1 MRGEYRQGAI
11 ASNFLL
17 ELPPRARRILLVPV
31 TPVDDFGTT
40 SACAENTNCSVVAVL
55 LSRNYLRVRGEYCAF
70 TSVEPH
76 GKELPPR
83 ARRIRGHDAV
93 VGVQHGTTSACAE
106 NTFWLTSF
114 GGDGWNYLRVRGEY
128 ILSTIK
134 SSSFEE
140 LPPRARRIHNRIAT
154 RLYKIGT
161 TSACAENTLQQQ
173 AQQGWIGNYL
183 RVRGEYNQIHP
194 TDILMM
200 ELPPRA
206 RRIHGVQHAYR
217 AKVGTTSACAENT
230 FPHPMLR
237 FHSRNYLRVRGEY
250 AAELLKLSTQKELPP
265 RARRIRRY
273 VHSDNILIRTTSACA
288 ENTRTTSPVGDCR
301 WNYLRVRG
309 EYTGN

>member
-1 MRGEYRQGAI
+1 MRGEYDAQALSSQAALELPPRARRIPKPRCSNNTVHGTTSACAENTFLVTGSLGSIRNYLRVRGEYRQGAI

-106 NTFWLTSF
+106 NTRVWPWP
-114 GGDGWNYLRVRGEY
+114 GRCPGNYLRVRGEY
-128 ILSTIK
+128 GHSATG
-134 SSSFEE
+134 SRASRE
-140 LPPRARRIHNRIAT
+140 LPPRARRIPHT
-154 RLYKIGT
+154 RHSPGAAIGT
-161 TSACAENTLQQQ
+161 TSACAENTLCSFF
-173 AQQGWIGNYL
+173 
-183 RVRGEYNQIHP
+183 
-194 TDILMM
+194 
-200 ELPPRA
+200 
-206 RRIHGVQHAYR
+206 
-217 AKVGTTSACAENT
+217 TS
-230 FPHPMLR
+230 
-237 FHSRNYLRVRGEY
+237 S
-250 AAELLKLSTQKELPP
+250 
-265 RARRIRRY
+265 
-273 VHSDNILIRTTSACA
+273 NI
-288 ENTRTTSPVGDCR
+288 

-309 EYTGN
+309 EYTCLAMAWAVSRELPPRARRIRSQCHG